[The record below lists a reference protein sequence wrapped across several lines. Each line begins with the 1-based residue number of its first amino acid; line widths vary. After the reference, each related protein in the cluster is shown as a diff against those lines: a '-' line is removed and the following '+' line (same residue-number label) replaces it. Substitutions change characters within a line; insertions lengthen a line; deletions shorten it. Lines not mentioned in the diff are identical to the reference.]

1 MAHAVM
7 PIITVDDLE
16 GVVAF
21 YRDTLGFN
29 VDFRLSTQDDQLFM
43 SSVSLG
49 GAPIMFTQAMP
60 GTPSPTALNP
70 DGLALFVSVDDV
82 DAYHDKVAGNVEVV
96 EGLTDQFWG
105 DRTFIVK
112 DPSGLH
118 VWFGTTT
125 GEMQEPPG
133 GLKVEMT
140 QPIG

>member
-1 MAHAVM
+1 MAHTAM

-16 GVVAF
+16 EVVAF
-21 YRDTLGFN
+21 YRDALGFN
-29 VDFRLSTQDDQLFM
+29 VDFRLSTADDQLFM

-49 GAPIMFTQAMP
+49 GAPIMFTQAIP
-60 GTPSPTALNP
+60 DTHAPKALNP
-70 DGLALFVSVDDV
+70 EGLAVFVSIEDV

-112 DPSGLH
+112 DPTGLH

-133 GLKVEMT
+133 GMKVEMA
-140 QPIG
+140 QPAG